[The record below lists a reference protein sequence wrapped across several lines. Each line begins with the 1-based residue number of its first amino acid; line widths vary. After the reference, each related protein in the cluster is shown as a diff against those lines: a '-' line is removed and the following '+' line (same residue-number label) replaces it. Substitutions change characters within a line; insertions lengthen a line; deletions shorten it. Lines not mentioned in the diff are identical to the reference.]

1 MKLNDGRVVYINGK
15 RVEDVLSIDI
25 LNKTYGYIQK
35 YYELQKIKP
44 SHTFEENN
52 IKKSVTF
59 LKPKTIE
66 DLRKKRDVYYDI
78 AKESF
83 GMLGR
88 TPDFLNPGIMSLS
101 AHSSF
106 LGQNE
111 YTDFS
116 LNAKKYYKYISEND
130 LFVSHASINVQ
141 IDRSKTLGELN
152 HDFAAVK
159 ITGNNDKEITVNGS
173 KMIVTL
179 SPLADELLIFNMPG
193 LKQGDELFAVAFA
206 IPVNTPG
213 VKIISRKMI
222 NKDNYSEFD
231 YPLSNSLEEIDA
243 YVIFE
248 NVKVPWERVFVYKD
262 INISNRFF
270 DSSKIRH
277 HTGHQDITRGIVK
290 LEFITGVAI
299 ELAEKLGLSNFINI
313 QEKLGYLTSSI
324 ELIKAGISSCE
335 EEASYSEEGV
345 LTPEIK
351 AIQAVR
357 YNLPFIYKKAVDLI
371 QELSAGSMLSVPTEL
386 DLMNENKTILE
397 QSLSSDLCDAR
408 YRIKLLN
415 LAWDLT
421 GEAFGQRQKV
431 YEYYHAGDPMRI
443 GATHY
448 LTYPK
453 KELTERVSDLLD
465 RL

>member
-1 MKLNDGRVVYINGK
+1 MKLNDGRVVYINGEQIK
-15 RVEDVLSIDI
+15 NVLSIDI
-25 LNKTYGYIQK
+25 LNKTYGYIEK
-35 YYELQKIKP
+35 YYELQETN
-44 SHTFEENN
+44 SNHTYKENN

-66 DLRKKRDVYYDI
+66 DLRRKREVYYDI

-101 AHSSF
+101 EHSSF
-106 LGQNE
+106 LGKNK

-116 LNAKKYYKYISEND
+116 LNAKKYYEYISEND

-141 IDRSKTLGELN
+141 MDRSKSLGELN
-152 HDFAAVK
+152 HDYAAVK
-159 ITGNNDKEITVNGS
+159 IIETDEQGITVKGS

-193 LKQGDELFAVAFA
+193 LKEGDESFAVAFA

-213 VKIISRKMI
+213 IKIISRKMI
-222 NKDNYSEFD
+222 NKEGYNEFD
-231 YPLSNSLEEIDA
+231 YPLSNSLEELDA

-248 NVKVPWERVFVYKD
+248 NVKVLWERVFVYKNID
-262 INISNRFF
+262 ISNHFF

-277 HTGHQDITRGIVK
+277 HTGHQDITRGLVK

-324 ELIKAGISSCE
+324 ELIKAGISRCE
-335 EEASYSEEGV
+335 EEANFTAEGI

-351 AIQAVR
+351 TIQAIR
-357 YNLPFIYKKAVDLI
+357 YNLPFIYKNAVDLI
-371 QELSAGSMLSVPTEL
+371 QELSAGSMLSVPTEA
-386 DLMNENKTILE
+386 DLLNENKSILE
-397 QSLSSDLCDAR
+397 QSLSSDLCDAN

-443 GATHY
+443 GAMHY

-453 KELTERVSDLLD
+453 NDLTERVSGLLD